1 MPVICLMCPA
11 VNSPNVLICCTR
23 SSLLQREGDSYS
35 ALRDCEVSLELDSSN
50 QKAAMRRI
58 LSLCELGWSKEAEAF
73 FAHFEASKL
82 NKTAEVESLR
92 KKMDNILKRKGVF
105 FVHTRTHTNML
116 AYMHTH
122 TPACTH
128 DTDTH
133 TCMLKPLQFEATTK
147 LRKVFRSNVCHSYT
161 SDVLLLSPHSNT
173 CAQALAMAVCMNEA
187 LQTVHCKRGSI

>member
-11 VNSPNVLICCTR
+11 VNSPNVLICCTW
-23 SSLLQREGDSYS
+23 SSLLRREGDSYS

-105 FVHTRTHTNML
+105 FVHTRTHKH
-116 AYMHTH
+116 ACIHAHTH
-122 TPACTH
+122 AGMHARHRHTH
-128 DTDTH
+128 
-133 TCMLKPLQFEATTK
+133 MYVE
-147 LRKVFRSNVCHSYT
+147 T
-161 SDVLLLSPHSNT
+161 SPV
-173 CAQALAMAVCMNEA
+173 
-187 LQTVHCKRGSI
+187 

>member
-1 MPVICLMCPA
+1 MCPA
-11 VNSPNVLICCTR
+11 INSPNVLICCTW
-23 SSLLQREGDSYS
+23 SSLLPREGDSYS

-105 FVHTRTHTNML
+105 FVTLTHTQTCL
-116 AYMHTH
+116 HTCTHPHAGTHPPHRHTH
-122 TPACTH
+122 
-128 DTDTH
+128 
-133 TCMLKPLQFEATTK
+133 
-147 LRKVFRSNVCHSYT
+147 VC
-161 SDVLLLSPHSNT
+161 
-173 CAQALAMAVCMNEA
+173 
-187 LQTVHCKRGSI
+187 